1 MIISIIDYGS
11 GNIKSVS
18 KAVEFAAQNLNKS
31 IVVNVTSEPA
41 AIRQSDKIILPGQG
55 SFKKCAQHLKNIS
68 GMMDE
73 LHDFVIEKK
82 KNIFGICVGM
92 QLFADVGEEDGGS
105 NGFGW
110 IKGSVKKINILNK
123 DLKLPHMGWNE
134 VVIKQNTTL
143 FDHMTM
149 DKHFYFVH
157 SYQFIAEDQ
166 KNVAASTFYQDEIT
180 VAVLKDNIFGTQFH
194 PEKSQKNGIQILE
207 NFIKW

>member
-1 MIISIIDYGS
+1 MIAIFDYGS
-11 GNIKSVS
+11 GNLRS
-18 KAVEFAAQNLNKS
+18 ALRAFETTGQQ
-31 IVVNVTSEPA
+31 VVVTSDIQTLKSAQGLVIPGVGAFSACVTSLLKFKASE
-41 AIRQSDKIILPGQG
+41 IIQYRVAKQLP
-55 SFKKCAQHLKNIS
+55 
-68 GMMDE
+68 
-73 LHDFVIEKK
+73 
-82 KNIFGICVGM
+82 IFGICVGM
-92 QLFADVGEEDGGS
+92 QMMGNRSDEGKEEGLKWIDGD
-105 NGFGW
+105 
-110 IKGSVKKINILNK
+110 ILK
-123 DLKLPHMGWNE
+123 FDEKLIEHRTKLPHMGWNE
-134 VVIKQNTTL
+134 VVIRQNTTL